1 MTTNDIYVKV
11 DNTKEWKD
19 VLDYWFSNGSDWKSV
34 LTYHEG
40 EKQVYRLD
48 LFKIFPYS
56 PSVLAL
62 NVKNKSITQDKFY
75 PNVHNSD
82 EVTFFTYEEFMTKYV
97 QSSDIFVS
105 EYEYDLL
112 EFVKEHHGTSLMQSI
127 HDNYAELQNIRVGKK
142 KILRYLGGDSSI
154 ELKIKEPQYRL
165 YLIDKDGERVYF
177 RLGENS
183 NIPFHTSNPK
193 KALVDIEENIKEWK
207 TPAWSI
213 ERAD

>member
-1 MTTNDIYVKV
+1 MTTKDIYVQVK
-11 DNTKEWKD
+11 NYKEWKD
-19 VLDYWFSNGSDWKSV
+19 VLAYWFSKGFNWI
-34 LTYHEG
+34 G
-40 EKQVYRLD
+40 EYREKEYRLD
-48 LFKIFPYS
+48 LFDMFPFS
-56 PSVLAL
+56 SVLVL
-62 NVKNKSITQDKFY
+62 DGNNEYITHDRFY
-75 PNVHNSD
+75 PDIQNSGKL
-82 EVTFFTYEEFMTKYV
+82 TFFTYEEFMTKYV

-127 HDNYAELQNIRVGKK
+127 HDNYAELQNIDVGKK

-154 ELKIKEPQYRL
+154 ELKIKDPQYRL

>member
-1 MTTNDIYVKV
+1 MTTNDIYVQVK
-11 DNTKEWKD
+11 NYKEWKD
-19 VLDYWFSNGSDWKSV
+19 VLAYWFSKGFNWI
-34 LTYHEG
+34 G
-40 EKQVYRLD
+40 EYREKEYRLD
-48 LFKIFPYS
+48 LFDMFPFS
-56 PSVLAL
+56 SVLVL
-62 NVKNKSITQDKFY
+62 DGNNEYITHDRFY
-75 PNVHNSD
+75 PDIKNSGKL
-82 EVTFFTYEEFMTKYV
+82 TFFTYEEFMNKYA

-105 EYEYDLL
+105 EYEFDLL

-127 HDNYAELQNIRVGKK
+127 HDNYAELQNINVGKK
-142 KILRYLGGDSSI
+142 KILRYLGGDSSVV
-154 ELKIKEPQYRL
+154 LKIKEPQYRL

-183 NIPFHTSNPK
+183 NIPFHTSNPD

>member
-1 MTTNDIYVKV
+1 MTTNDIYVQVK
-11 DNTKEWKD
+11 NYKEWKD
-19 VLDYWFSNGSDWKSV
+19 ILAYWFSKGFNWI
-34 LTYHEG
+34 G
-40 EKQVYRLD
+40 EYREKEYRLD
-48 LFKIFPYS
+48 LFDMFPFS
-56 PSVLAL
+56 SVLVL
-62 NVKNKSITQDKFY
+62 DGQNGYITHDRFY
-75 PNVHNSD
+75 PDIKNSGKL
-82 EVTFFTYEEFMTKYV
+82 TFFTYEEFMTKYAH
-97 QSSDIFVS
+97 SSDIFVS
-105 EYEYDLL
+105 EYEFDLL

-127 HDNYAELQNIRVGKK
+127 HDNYAELQNIKVGKK

>member
-1 MTTNDIYVKV
+1 MTTNDIYVQVK
-11 DNTKEWKD
+11 NYKEWKD
-19 VLDYWFSNGSDWKSV
+19 VLAYWFSKGSNWLGESV
-34 LTYHEG
+34 
-40 EKQVYRLD
+40 EKEYRLD
-48 LFKIFPYS
+48 LFDMFPFS
-56 PSVLAL
+56 SVLVL
-62 NVKNKSITQDKFY
+62 DGQNGYITHDRFY
-75 PNVHNSD
+75 PDIKNSGKL
-82 EVTFFTYEEFMTKYV
+82 TFFTYEEFMNKYA

-105 EYEYDLL
+105 EYEFDLL

-127 HDNYAELQNIRVGKK
+127 HDNYAELQNIKVGKK

-154 ELKIKEPQYRL
+154 ELKIKDPQYRL

-193 KALVDIEENIKEWK
+193 KSLVDIEENIKEWK

>member
-1 MTTNDIYVKV
+1 MTTNDIYVQVK
-11 DNTKEWKD
+11 NYKEWKD
-19 VLDYWFSNGSDWKSV
+19 VLAYWFSKGFNWI
-34 LTYHEG
+34 G
-40 EKQVYRLD
+40 EYREKEYRLD
-48 LFKIFPYS
+48 LFDMFPFS
-56 PSVLAL
+56 SVLVL
-62 NVKNKSITQDKFY
+62 DGNNEYITHDRFY
-75 PNVHNSD
+75 PDIKNSGKL
-82 EVTFFTYEEFMTKYV
+82 TFFTYEEFMNKYA

-105 EYEYDLL
+105 EYEFDLL
-112 EFVKEHHGTSLMQSI
+112 EFVKERHGTSLMQSI
-127 HDNYAELQNIRVGKK
+127 HDNYAELQNIKVGKK

-154 ELKIKEPQYRL
+154 ELKIKDPQYRL